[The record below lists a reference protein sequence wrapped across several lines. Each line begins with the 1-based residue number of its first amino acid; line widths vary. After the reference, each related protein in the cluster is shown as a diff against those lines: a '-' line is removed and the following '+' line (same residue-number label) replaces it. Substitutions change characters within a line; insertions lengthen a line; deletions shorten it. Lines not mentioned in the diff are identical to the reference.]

1 MIKHLIGWF
10 ILLPISALL
19 IIFALANRH
28 LITLNFDPISAD
40 NPLIASLSI
49 PLFVVIFI
57 MLLFGILLGGIAV
70 WFSQAKKRAQLN
82 RARKN
87 IKTLELE
94 LSESKK
100 LAKRNLE
107 NKNIDNKSLLAP
119 DDLFPNN

>member
-1 MIKHLIGWF
+1 MMKRLIGWF
-10 ILLPISALL
+10 ILVPISALL

-49 PLFVVIFI
+49 PLFVLIFI
-57 MLLFGILLGGIAV
+57 MLLSGILLGGIAV

-82 RARKN
+82 KLRKN

-100 LAKRNLE
+100 LAK
-107 NKNIDNKSLLAP
+107 KNIDNKSLLAP
-119 DDLFPNN
+119 DDLFSNN